1 MKPARVIP
9 ARGTATKGRLLA
21 TLEQTRLAIEGLPE
35 EACVVLESAQV
46 LQTLRRHV
54 GTGAEFLRHIVEP
67 IVDAV
72 ASIGRAVNAVSKL
85 SPPRRR

>member
-9 ARGTATKGRLLA
+9 ARGTAKGRLLA
-21 TLEQTRLAIEGLPE
+21 TLDQIRLAIEGLPE

-54 GTGAEFLRHIVEP
+54 GTGAEVSRHIVEP
-67 IVDAV
+67 IVEAV
-72 ASIGRAVNAVSKL
+72 ASIRRAVNAASKL
-85 SPPRRR
+85 APPRRR